1 MSVAA
6 RPAASAQ
13 SGAGR
18 SRSGDSRGGR
28 PGRSPSRASGPGSRS
43 ASARSGSGGRAAGR
57 GRATPR
63 PVRAVVPVLAGVVWA
78 LLLLGAL
85 AVSSFLTVVVL
96 VPVAVLATA
105 TGVRATES
113 RRQRRSNRPSTLLLV
128 ALVVCV
134 LDPLVALGGT
144 PIGLVALVL
153 SAAGMSGQVVVSVF
167 SASARPVRTAAV
179 RVVAALTPTLAV
191 TCVVL
196 ARHQGSTLALAMVGA
211 VMTYDVGAFLMGN
224 GRTALGGPVGVAF
237 GALGVAVIAI
247 FAAAIMDP
255 PMSGVRPWV
264 VFAVVAAAAPL
275 GVRLCQWPAGRGRLP
290 ALRRLD
296 SLSVVAPLWLVMATL
311 VLHR

>member
-1 MSVAA
+1 M
-6 RPAASAQ
+6 
-13 SGAGR
+13 
-18 SRSGDSRGGR
+18 
-28 PGRSPSRASGPGSRS
+28 
-43 ASARSGSGGRAAGR
+43 
-57 GRATPR
+57 
-63 PVRAVVPVLAGVVWA
+63 RAVVPVLAGVVWA